1 MSLEHAILVSLAEQ
15 SASGYDL
22 ARRFDRSL
30 GFFWNATHQQIYRTL
45 ARMEREGLA
54 ASQVETGDGR
64 PDRKVYALTDHG
76 RHELEV
82 WTRTPSPPE
91 LPRSLFAVK
100 VRGMGHGDRG
110 AVIADIRRQRD
121 HHVEQLAYFE
131 ANAAKHY
138 PDPGALSA
146 DELPVYLVLRGGIL
160 TEKTYVE
167 WCDEMLDLLAP
178 QHDSQTTEEKS

>member
-30 GFFWNATHQQIYRTL
+30 GFFWKATHQQIYRTL

-54 ASQVETGDGR
+54 ASQVESGEGR
-64 PDRKVYALTDHG
+64 PDRKVYELTDLG
-76 RHELEV
+76 RHELEA
-82 WTRTPSPPE
+82 WTRKPTPPE
-91 LPRSLFAVK
+91 LPRSEFAVK
-100 VRGMGHGDRG
+100 VRGMVHGDRD
-110 AVIADIRRQRD
+110 AVLADIRRQRD
-121 HHVEQLAYFE
+121 HHVEQLAYYE

-146 DELPVYLVLRGGIL
+146 DELPVYLVLRGGVL
-160 TEKTYVE
+160 TEKTYIE
-167 WCDEMLDLLAP
+167 WCDEMLSLLAP
-178 QHDSQTTEEKS
+178 QHVSDTNEEKS